1 MKRYLPF
8 VIIIVVLVMALGAGA
23 LMYRSA
29 QSQNQSALQPAA
41 SPSAVPAT
49 TPQPGAVLLE
59 EYGDYQCPP
68 CGALHPELQKLKN
81 EFGERLRF
89 EFHHFPLAQI
99 HAHAVEASQAAA
111 AASLQG
117 RFREMHD
124 LLYENQKLWSDVP
137 DARPIFVSLAR
148 QAGLNVDQFIRD
160 FDGARVN
167 AIISNDVQRGLA
179 LGVNST
185 PTLFLDGQMMQVEN
199 QSYDYLRA
207 EISRRLRR

>member
-8 VIIIVVLVMALGAGA
+8 VIIIIVLVVALGAGV

-29 QSQNQSALQPAA
+29 LSQNQTLSQPTA
-41 SPSAVPAT
+41 SPSATPAT
-49 TPQPGAVLLE
+49 TPQPGVVLLE

-68 CGALHPELQKLKN
+68 CGAMHPELKKLKS
-81 EFGERLRF
+81 EFGDRLRF

-111 AASLQG
+111 AAGLQG
-117 RFREMHD
+117 RFKEMHD

-160 FDGARVN
+160 FDGPRVN
-167 AIISNDVQRGLA
+167 AIISTDVQRGLS

-185 PTLFLDGQMMQVEN
+185 PTLFLDGQMMQAEN
-199 QSYDYLRA
+199 QTYDYLRA
-207 EISRRLRR
+207 EISRRLHR